1 MEKRWRLED
10 KLLIACHP
18 LLINSIWK
26 QISRAIEGPEILWV
40 ICWFQFKHRPT
51 PSLSD
56 PVLSGKEQPVLSRST
71 GDNSGS
77 QEHTEFGGS
86 RGRKQQKKINKNN
99 IHKTHRMRTFW
110 NSFGYWL
117 DRTQAMLTSC
127 WKQQKT
133 GRLRPQKQSSLPQF
147 PTPPPGSSRK
157 ARIKASVNLEEQ
169 DGEQVLKEVDS
180 SCLEKLVYENPW
192 EQPPRSGTSSGS
204 HYGIERGR
212 GQASIWGS
220 GSTGKVVL
228 HWKTA
233 GKAPPHPPKR
243 STGPPTLRQ
252 MPSSM
257 GLAPSSATSPKPRRN
272 HAENRFPVKTAHG
285 QVPSRKHKLKR

>member
-18 LLINSIWK
+18 LLINCIWK
-26 QISRAIEGPEILWV
+26 QVPRAIDVPEVLWV
-40 ICWFQFKHRPT
+40 LCWFQFKHRPT

-56 PVLSGKEQPVLSRST
+56 PVLSGKEQPVLRRST

-86 RGRKQQKKINKNN
+86 RGGKQQKKINKNN

-127 WKQQKT
+127 WNKQKT
-133 GRLRPQKQSSLPQF
+133 GRLRLQKQSSLTQL

-169 DGEQVLKEVDS
+169 DGEQVLKEVNS
-180 SCLEKLVYENPW
+180 SCLGKSVYENPW
-192 EQPPRSGTSSGS
+192 EKPPRSDTSSGS
-204 HYGIERGR
+204 HYGLERGR
-212 GQASIWGS
+212 GQASIWGT
-220 GSTGKVVL
+220 GSTGKVIL
-228 HWKTA
+228 HWKTLA
-233 GKAPPHPPKR
+233 KHL
-243 STGPPTLRQ
+243 PTL
-252 MPSSM
+252 
-257 GLAPSSATSPKPRRN
+257 PREVQVLLHWGRCPAGWGWHPAQQLHQN
-272 HAENRFPVKTAHG
+272 QGETMQKTDF
-285 QVPSRKHKLKR
+285 PSRLPMGKCPQGNTN